1 MKIIDEKKYA
11 FQEEQGMIK
20 KKSSGQKKREYLFNQ
35 FYVAGYTYY
44 EGEGIE
50 DSLLEGK
57 VVRFKREPD
66 CIYDPLAVEI
76 YAGKKKLGYIPR
88 RDNPVIAG
96 LLDKGISLK
105 GEICKRNFDDRPRQ
119 RIKISAFKEL

>member
-1 MKIIDEKKYA
+1 MIDRNTST
-11 FQEEQGMIK
+11 G
-20 KKSSGQKKREYLFNQ
+20 KKREYLFNQ
-35 FYVAGYTYY
+35 FYVAGYSYY

-57 VVRFKREPD
+57 TIRFKREPD

-76 YAGKKKLGYIPR
+76 YAGRKKLGYVPR
-88 RDNPVIAG
+88 KDNSLIAN
-96 LLDKGISLK
+96 LLDKGVTLK

-119 RIKISAFKEL
+119 RIKITAFRELKQA